1 MVLAAAVDSHS
12 LIFCFFKEVGHF
24 CELGGSRESRKPFRR
39 KAGAKRFTSRPGA
52 LRAPRGRP
60 DLKNDRL
67 LNLLACDKI
76 VAEAVL
82 RKPLKVCGMRAMRCK
97 VLCLGAG
104 SAFRGSIPVAS
115 AAQQPKWPFLRPF
128 LRRLSRLIA
137 LSTAEVEYPICR
149 PPWHLHACTWKYIAE
164 FAQSA
169 KSVISGSGRPRRP
182 RKAFPRGVWLRPPP
196 PPLPLACF
204 SQYVFAGFRP
214 GTLPPA
220 PSFI

>member
-1 MVLAAAVDSHS
+1 MVRAADVDSDSPS
-12 LIFCFFKEVGHF
+12 LILFFKEVGHF

-39 KAGAKRFTSRPGA
+39 KAGAKHFTSRPGA

-149 PPWHLHACTWKYIAE
+149 PPWHLRACTWKYIAE

-196 PPLPLACF
+196 PSSPPSMFFTICF
-204 SQYVFAGFRP
+204 CGFPAGHAAP
-214 GTLPPA
+214 GT
-220 PSFI
+220 